1 MSDKPLYLQLAD
13 TLAKKIKELFS
24 PNDKLLSERELTNQ
38 YGVSRMTVRLAL
50 QELETRGLIYKKH
63 GKGTFVAETSGG
75 TVDLSASYSFTD
87 HMRNL
92 GKVPKTKILSFSEV
106 KASDYIAK
114 QLNISQNDI
123 VYEIERLRIADD
135 VPMMVERSYIPKD
148 IFKNLKYERV
158 SQKPLYEI
166 FSDDYSQTIR
176 TAEEEFFASIA
187 LDREAK
193 FLKIKSGSPVLH
205 IIRKTFNTK
214 NHIIEFTFS
223 IARADQFRYKITH
236 HKT

>member
-1 MSDKPLYLQLAD
+1 MSEKPLYLQLAD
-13 TLAKKIKELFS
+13 TLAQKIKELFS

-63 GKGTFVAETSGG
+63 GKGTFVAETSDS

-92 GKVPKTKILSFSEV
+92 GKVPKTEILSFSEV

-114 QLNISQNDI
+114 QLNLSQNDM

-148 IFKNLKYERV
+148 IFKGLRCERLYE
-158 SQKPLYEI
+158 KPLYEI

-187 LDREAK
+187 LDRESK

-205 IIRKTFNTK
+205 IVRKTFNTK